1 MKLDKKY
8 FQLKSAD
15 VILLSQKYL
24 VSGNPDEWAAKLDNV
39 LKQIARDAAE
49 AQREKCVE
57 LLSEVSFSTGRS
69 EDFMKGFL
77 MALVFTKG
85 KMLNAALAIPDGE

>member
-1 MKLDKKY
+1 MKLDEKY
-8 FQLKSAD
+8 WNHKLITLIHYIKMDDEYARE
-15 VILLSQKYL
+15 ILH
-24 VSGNPDEWAAKLDNV
+24 
-39 LKQIARDAAE
+39 QIARDAAE

>member
-1 MKLDKKY
+1 MKLDEKY
-8 FQLKSAD
+8 F
-15 VILLSQKYL
+15 
-24 VSGNPDEWAAKLDNV
+24 EEKLDDVMRGMSNPETDNSEAIDA
-39 LKQIARDAAE
+39 LRQIARDAAE